1 MIPHKEHRGL
11 TVVVCKLDCFPLD
24 IGVAG
29 TTPTQLKETLNVPSI
44 QSANEGGSSLQHFYC
59 LNETDHD
66 ILCST
71 YKDGLRLEE
80 GRDIAEQ
87 IDSVIQEYS
96 STIFTLVS
104 LEKVI
109 PVKEIDS
116 GQYNYFVRQF
126 GGDASPNVD
135 NSFHT
140 IDEIPGLQVSYK
152 MADARDYTS
161 YPPLSVGF
169 FQSSSHFVQIQQFFV
184 SMLNKGLG
192 RIGTYGSG

>member
-1 MIPHKEHRGL
+1 MLSIGYRGL
-11 TVVVCKLDCFPLD
+11 RDNTYSIKRN
-24 IGVAG
+24 
-29 TTPTQLKETLNVPSI
+29 TQCSSI

-59 LNETDHD
+59 LNQTDHD

-71 YKDGLRLEE
+71 YKDGLQLEE
-80 GRDIAEQ
+80 GRDIVEQ

-109 PVKEIDS
+109 PVKEIES
-116 GQYNYFVRQF
+116 GQYHYFVRQF

-135 NSFHT
+135 DSFHT
-140 IDEIPGLQVSYK
+140 IDEISGLQVSYK
-152 MADARDYTS
+152 MADTWDYIS

-169 FQSSSHFVQIQQFFV
+169 FQSFSHFIQIQQFFV
-184 SMLNKGLG
+184 SMLDKGLG